1 MKFELNKMIRP
12 HLQGFSAYEALRE
25 TGMFASPV
33 LLEANE
39 NPYGIYNR
47 YPDSKNS
54 ALKEKISGIKN
65 IPTKNLFLG
74 NGSDELI
81 DLIIRTFCE
90 PGKDK
95 VFVTDP
101 SFAMYSLYAKM
112 NNVEVVKIKTD
123 ENFQIIRDDYL
134 KKIKDSGAKVLFLCS
149 PNNPTGNSLND
160 IQFYIKNFSGI
171 VVADEAYIEFSKQP
185 SCKALLPQY
194 PNLIV
199 LHTLSKA
206 YGMAGLRL
214 GIGMASE
221 DIASWM
227 NTLKPPYNISS
238 VSMENALK
246 GLENQ
251 TQYEENLHLILAERE
266 RVLNELLKIS
276 AIKKVFETEANFFL
290 IELTDVQKAYAT
302 LLEANILTSMRH
314 PSIPGCIRINI
325 GTLEENNLLLQTLKK
340 L

>member
-1 MKFELNKMIRP
+1 MRFELDKMIRP
-12 HLQGFSAYEALRE
+12 HLQGFSAYHALRE
-25 TGMFASPV
+25 TRQFASPV

-47 YPDSKNS
+47 YPDSKHS
-54 ALKEKISGIKN
+54 ALKEKISEIKH

-95 VFVTDP
+95 VFATDP
-101 SFAMYSLYAKM
+101 SFAMYSVYAKM
-112 NNVEVVKIKTD
+112 SNVEVVKIKTD
-123 ENFQIIRDDYL
+123 ENFQIIREDYL
-134 KKIKDSGAKVLFLCS
+134 EKVKDCGAKVLFLCS

-160 IQFYIKNFSGI
+160 IEFYIKNFNGI

-185 SCKALLPQY
+185 SCKALLPKY
-194 PNLIV
+194 TNLIV

-206 YGMAGLRL
+206 YGMAGLRI
-214 GIGMASE
+214 GIGMASDE
-221 DIASWM
+221 IASWM

-238 VSMENALK
+238 VSLENALK

-251 TQYEENLHLILAERE
+251 IQYQENLQLILAERE
-266 RVLNELLKIS
+266 RLRGELPKIS
-276 AIKKVFETEANFFL
+276 AIKKIFETDANFFL
-290 IELTDVQKAYAT
+290 IELNDVQKAYET
-302 LLEANILTSMRH
+302 LLEANILTSIRH

-325 GTLEENNLLLQTLKK
+325 GTPDENNLLLQTLKK